1 MKNSTYLLS
10 ILLSLLVAYFIK
22 LIEKDIMLQNAL
34 FISIVITA
42 NGIFIAKAIEDT
54 KKG

>member
-1 MKNSTYLLS
+1 MKNSTSLLS
-10 ILLSLLVAYFIK
+10 ILLSLIVAYFFK
-22 LIEKDIMLQNAL
+22 LDGEDTVLQNAL

-42 NGIFIAKAIEDT
+42 NGIFIAKVIEDI